1 MLIIIPAYNEE
12 SNIGKIVSQCLRYD
26 PVLVI
31 DDGSAD
37 LTASVAIEAGADV
50 VSHRENRGYGEAL
63 QTGYRYA
70 LKNGHDV
77 VVQLDA
83 DGQHEPRY
91 IPDLVRN
98 LAGVDMVLGS
108 RFIEEPGYRIP
119 FFRRT
124 GMKLFAFLASR
135 ICQRQFTDT
144 TSGFRAMNRKALEF
158 CTGDKYPRDYP
169 DANAL
174 VMMHRAGLR
183 IREIPVRMRR
193 NMKGTSMHSG
203 AKPILYVCKML
214 LALGGAKQ

>member
-12 SNIGKIVSQCLRYD
+12 SDIGRVVRQCVKYG

-31 DDGSAD
+31 DDGSMD
-37 LTASVAIEAGADV
+37 LTATEAIAAGAHV
-50 VSHRENRGYGEAL
+50 ICQENRGYGEAL

-91 IPDLVRN
+91 IPALVRALN
-98 LAGVDMVLGS
+98 GVDMVLGS
-108 RFIEEPGYRIP
+108 RFIETPGYRIP

-124 GMKLFAFLASR
+124 GMKLFAFLATM
-135 ICQRQFTDT
+135 ICKRQFTDT
-144 TSGFRAMNRKALEF
+144 TSGFRAFNRKALEF
-158 CTGDKYPRDYP
+158 CTGEKYPRDYP

-203 AKPILYVCKML
+203 AKPIFYVCKML
-214 LALGGAKQ
+214 LNLGRG